1 MSAIASERWSISFS
15 SFGTSRGRRS
25 AKSGARSRLMGGEY
39 HGVYKRSHIVGRF
52 VSADRASQLDLP
64 RSRRWRRPC
73 FTPWRGSEAMKF
85 ASWFLI
91 GYAVFLAGVGAALW
105 KIGFLER
112 VGAEWTAIG
121 FLIAVGLGLMLAI
134 GGRRSIEID
143 RT

>member
-1 MSAIASERWSISFS
+1 LAAIVALA
-15 SFGTSRGRRS
+15 RG
-25 AKSGARSRLMGGEY
+25 LL
-39 HGVYKRSHIVGRF
+39 
-52 VSADRASQLDLP
+52 Q
-64 RSRRWRRPC
+64 
-73 FTPWRGSEAMKF
+73 PWRGSVAMKF
-85 ASWFLI
+85 ASWYLI